1 MLAAK
6 ENFYEGTA
14 YRSSESCTNGSSL
27 IESLSGS
34 TDYESV
40 LAGHRHY
47 PSEPTQWSFPDSEI
61 SDPVYVRDSSVSSV
75 LPPLPRVDSESNLN
89 PDARIEEHF
98 IGVRTSEEAA
108 AAVKPDDFALYY
120 KNESCKEVRPSIP
133 LYLVHRIWKN
143 LKLQAH
149 LTKIPRPD
157 MMTGCRLAC
166 SNMFLLVWKITV
178 GSKRHETRTVA
189 QAAAFGS
196 GAVETAVGIE
206 VGPRRTAEVFHFPVR
221 RLDEDNGSQWWH
233 VEIGSNKLQSFRQ
246 LSDLVR
252 CYHLYRFT
260 DARSGR
266 MEVFPLWKGGV
277 VDDFE

>member
-133 LYLVHRIWKN
+133 LYLVHRSTKN
-143 LKLQAH
+143 
-149 LTKIPRPD
+149 
-157 MMTGCRLAC
+157 
-166 SNMFLLVWKITV
+166 
-178 GSKRHETRTVA
+178 
-189 QAAAFGS
+189 
-196 GAVETAVGIE
+196 
-206 VGPRRTAEVFHFPVR
+206 EVFHFPVR